1 MMLAQLDAEVVT
13 PEVTWP
19 GLAPLIAL
27 AGGAVLLIM
36 FRSVVTRLPAAVE
49 KIAVTLTG
57 PVTVLVAW
65 VVAGLVGDDVPLA
78 SLRDDAGDALYVAL
92 FIVVLAAAAA
102 LVHTMRIGFD
112 AAFTFGTGLVTLA
125 SVAALWND
133 HWRVTGPFNAMGDQ
147 LHIDG
152 FTLVFTGVIAV
163 AVVLVALLLDDYLR
177 REDIDGPEMYVL
189 MLLSAAGGVVMAAAG
204 DLILLFLG
212 LETLSIAVYVMA
224 AMHVRRNES
233 LEAGLKYFVL
243 GAFSSAFLLYGIA
256 LVYGATG
263 STNLLAI
270 NRYLAGVILLE
281 DAMLLAGFAMLLV
294 GLGFKVA
301 AVPFHAWT
309 PDVYQGAPTP
319 VVAFMAS
326 AVKAAGFAALVRVFV
341 VTFNAWSDD
350 WQPVVYGL
358 AVATL
363 LVGAVLAVVQRDA
376 KRMLAYSS
384 ISHAGFILVGV
395 QAASSRGVAAVVFYV
410 AAYSFMVIGS
420 FGILSIVSGPGDRG
434 TSLDDLDGLGA
445 RRPALA
451 LALTFFLLAQAG
463 VPLTTGFVAKFEVI
477 GAAVDARS
485 YWLAV
490 VAMLSAVVSAFL
502 YLRIV
507 LSLYLG
513 RSGAE
518 DGGDE
523 DGEDA
528 VVSTAPY
535 GRAHPAAVLA
545 VGVALVVTIGFG
557 IVPGPIDELARD
569 AIPVLASAG

>member
-1 MMLAQLDAEVVT
+1 
-13 PEVTWP
+13 
-19 GLAPLIAL
+19 
-27 AGGAVLLIM
+27 
-36 FRSVVTRLPAAVE
+36 
-49 KIAVTLTG
+49 
-57 PVTVLVAW
+57 
-65 VVAGLVGDDVPLA
+65 
-78 SLRDDAGDALYVAL
+78 
-92 FIVVLAAAAA
+92 
-102 LVHTMRIGFD
+102 
-112 AAFTFGTGLVTLA
+112 
-125 SVAALWND
+125 
-133 HWRVTGPFNAMGDQ
+133 
-147 LHIDG
+147 
-152 FTLVFTGVIAV
+152 
-163 AVVLVALLLDDYLR
+163 
-177 REDIDGPEMYVL
+177 
-189 MLLSAAGGVVMAAAG
+189 
-204 DLILLFLG
+204 
-212 LETLSIAVYVMA
+212 
-224 AMHVRRNES
+224 
-233 LEAGLKYFVL
+233 
-243 GAFSSAFLLYGIA
+243 
-256 LVYGATG
+256 
-263 STNLLAI
+263 
-270 NRYLAGVILLE
+270 
-281 DAMLLAGFAMLLV
+281 
-294 GLGFKVA
+294 
-301 AVPFHAWT
+301 
-309 PDVYQGAPTP
+309 
-319 VVAFMAS
+319 
-326 AVKAAGFAALVRVFV
+326 
-341 VTFNAWSDD
+341 
-350 WQPVVYGL
+350 
-358 AVATL
+358 
-363 LVGAVLAVVQRDA
+363 
-376 KRMLAYSS
+376 MLAYSS